1 MSTPIKRE
9 AGQEQP
15 RPPPAPPQ
23 QQQQQRPTVDRP
35 VIAAASAAAPP
46 PPSQQQPQVIEP
58 VRWKWMSVDSDLFPD
73 VSVPVIMRGPSN
85 EAYISVRIT
94 ERTVLMRFQNELSAE
109 AIAYGSLTSY
119 PCTPAECD
127 ELNEINESYVDRLY
141 GTERFDLAT
150 EKLVKWKEFMEFFA
164 ILKRTCRLRKM
175 PPPPQTV
182 QPNRAATNAPAIQP
196 PTFPQF
202 TAVNPNPALRVSSV
216 ANNSTIHATL
226 RGASASVASPNRAAQ
241 QIPSIRTTT
250 PPVNTT
256 VFNPPNTNLIARYL

>member
-15 RPPPAPPQ
+15 RPAPVPPPPQ
-23 QQQQQRPTVDRP
+23 QQQQRPPVDRP
-35 VIAAASAAAPP
+35 VIAAAASLPP
-46 PPSQQQPQVIEP
+46 PQQQVIEP

-73 VSVPVIMRGPSN
+73 VSVPVIMRGPSD

-94 ERTVLMRFQNELSAE
+94 ERTVLMRFHNELSAE

-119 PCTPAECD
+119 PSTPAECN
-127 ELNEINESYVDRLY
+127 ELNEINEVYVDRLY

-164 ILKRTCRLRKM
+164 ILKRTCRLRTM
-175 PPPPQTV
+175 PTTPQV
-182 QPNRAATNAPAIQP
+182 PQSNRAPATNASAIQP

-202 TAVNPNPALRVSSV
+202 PAVNPNPALRVSSG
-216 ANNSTIHATL
+216 ANNSTIHASL
-226 RGASASVASPNRAAQ
+226 RSAPTSVASPNRAAQ
-241 QIPSIRTTT
+241 QIPSIKTTT

-256 VFNPPNTNLIARYL
+256 VFNPLNTTQITRYFNFC

>member
-15 RPPPAPPQ
+15 HPAPVPVPPPPQ
-23 QQQQQRPTVDRP
+23 QQQQQQRPPVDRP
-35 VIAAASAAAPP
+35 VIATAAAAPP
-46 PPSQQQPQVIEP
+46 PPPPQQVIEP

-73 VSVPVIMRGPSN
+73 VSVPVIMRGPSD
-85 EAYISVRIT
+85 EPYISVRIT
-94 ERTVLMRFQNELSAE
+94 ERTVLMRFHNELSAE

-119 PCTPAECD
+119 PCTPAECN
-127 ELNEINESYVDRLY
+127 ELNEINEVYVDRLY
-141 GTERFDLAT
+141 GTERFELAT
-150 EKLVKWKEFMEFFA
+150 EKLVKWNEFMEFFA
-164 ILKRTCRLRKM
+164 ILKRTCRLRIM
-175 PPPPQTV
+175 PATPQVV
-182 QPNRAATNAPAIQP
+182 QSNRAAATNASAIQP

-202 TAVNPNPALRVSSV
+202 PAVNPNPALRVSSG

-241 QIPSIRTTT
+241 QTT

-256 VFNPPNTNLIARYL
+256 VFNHPNATLIARYFNFC

>member
-15 RPPPAPPQ
+15 RPSPAPP

-35 VIAAASAAAPP
+35 VVAAAAPP
-46 PPSQQQPQVIEP
+46 PPPQQQQQQVIEP

-73 VSVPVIMRGPSN
+73 VSVPVIMRGPSD

-94 ERTVLMRFQNELSAE
+94 ERTVLMRFHNELSAE
-109 AIAYGSLTSY
+109 AMAYGSLTSY
-119 PCTPAECD
+119 PCTPAESN
-127 ELNEINESYVDRLY
+127 ELNEINEVYVDRLY
-141 GTERFDLAT
+141 GTERFDVAT

-164 ILKRTCRLRKM
+164 ILKRTCRLRTM
-175 PPPPQTV
+175 PPPPTQV
-182 QPNRAATNAPAIQP
+182 AQSNRAANA

-202 TAVNPNPALRVSSV
+202 PAVNPNPALRVSSG
-216 ANNSTIHATL
+216 ANNNTIHATL

-256 VFNPPNTNLIARYL
+256 VFNPPNTTLIARYL